1 MLKLLRR
8 PPLAVSSSA
17 AHLTAPGLASSE
29 AHEVPGAATHADTSD
44 PAEAVSVL
52 LDAVAGLLHA
62 VGRYA
67 LDTETL
73 SQHQAQVLMDR
84 WRRHVTV
91 GLDHPDEGPAAT
103 DAQGDSAIPRRGVG
117 VTGRDWAGML
127 RFVVGH
133 QRGARERTM
142 RVHDELRDTVWCLV
156 RGLADVVGA
165 EAENARTTESTVQRV
180 RDAVSEASPEQLRAT
195 ALGAVGEIAALA
207 AQRERARREQVAVL
221 GEEIVRLGAAL
232 EEARREGAVDPLTGF
247 GNRRAFDEALAH
259 VATLNALWGQTACL
273 VVFDVD
279 GFKAVNDAGGHP
291 AGDEALRGIAADLT
305 RVFLRRGDTLCR
317 FGGDEFA
324 AVLRDTTA
332 AEATRLAQ
340 RVVTAVA
347 ARSAAAAANAPE
359 GTRVAVYGVS
369 AGIAELTDGES
380 ATAWLK
386 RAERALRQA
395 KDAGRGRVTMG

>member
-8 PPLAVSSSA
+8 PPLASA
-17 AHLTAPGLASSE
+17 LPASYPAAPGLALAESSE
-29 AHEVPGAATHADTSD
+29 TTASGHAPDASD

-52 LDAVAGLLHA
+52 LDSVAGLLHA

-73 SQHQAQVLMDR
+73 SQYQAQVLMER
-84 WRRHVTV
+84 WRRHVTI
-91 GLDHPDEGPAAT
+91 GLDHPDEVPA
-103 DAQGDSAIPRRGVG
+103 SADPGAESTAPRRGLA

-133 QRGARERTM
+133 QRGARERTV

-165 EAENARTTESTVQRV
+165 EAEIARTKEQTIQRV
-180 RDAVSEASPEQLRAT
+180 RDAVTTASPEELRAT
-195 ALGAVGEIAALA
+195 ALGALGELTGLVS
-207 AQRERARREQVAVL
+207 QRDRARREQVAVL
-221 GEEIVRLGAAL
+221 GDEIVRLGAAL
-232 EEARREGAVDPLTGF
+232 EEARREGAIDPLTGF
-247 GNRRAFDEALAH
+247 GNRRAFDEALSH

-279 GFKAVNDAGGHP
+279 GFKAVNDAGGLP
-291 AGDEALRGIAADLT
+291 AGDAALRGIAADLT

-324 AVLRDTTA
+324 AILRDTTA

-347 ARSAAAAANAPE
+347 ARSAAV
-359 GTRVAVYGVS
+359 VAHAGEAVHPPAYGVS
-369 AGIAELTDGES
+369 AGVAELTDGES
-380 ATAWLK
+380 AEAWLA
-386 RAERALRQA
+386 RADGALYAA
-395 KDAGRGRVTMG
+395 KEAGRGRVVVG

>member
-8 PPLAVSSSA
+8 PPLAPQSPASPA
-17 AHLTAPGLASSE
+17 AAPAHPLAE
-29 AHEVPGAATHADTSD
+29 VHEPTSTGHAVDGSD

-52 LDAVAGLLHA
+52 LDGVNGLLHA
-62 VGRYA
+62 IGRYA

-73 SQHQAQVLMDR
+73 SHYQAQVIVDR
-84 WRRHVTV
+84 WRRHVTI
-91 GLDHPDEGPAAT
+91 GLDHPDEAPAS
-103 DAQGDSAIPRRGVG
+103 GDRDEERGQRRGLG

-127 RFVVGH
+127 RFVAAH
-133 QRGARERTM
+133 QRGARERTV

-165 EAENARTTESTVQRV
+165 EAENARSAEQTVQRV
-180 RDAVSEASPEQLRAT
+180 RDAVTAAPPEQLRAT
-195 ALGAVGEIAALA
+195 VLGAVGEIAGLV

-221 GEEIVRLGAAL
+221 GDEIVRLGAAL

-291 AGDEALRGIAADLT
+291 AGDAALRGIAADLT

-324 AVLRDTTA
+324 AILRDTTA

-347 ARSAAAAANAPE
+347 ARSAAQTSQAGE
-359 GTRVAVYGVS
+359 GTRVPAYGIS
-369 AGIAELTDGES
+369 AGVAELADGES
-380 ATAWLK
+380 AEGWLA
-386 RAERALRQA
+386 RADRALYSA
-395 KDAGRGRVTMG
+395 KQAGRGRVAVG